1 MDEKKFR
8 HMNLEQRIKI
18 KEMLDLGHGVSE
30 IAEDLGYC
38 YVTIYKELERCGSQ
52 ADYNPYYAQSI
63 YKNNSKKKG
72 RIGKL
77 SNAELAKLISDLIL
91 IEHLSPEKIV
101 ALLKEDNRGFSNV
114 PHSAKTIYSAI
125 DKGLIPNVTREV
137 LMRNVSTVF
146 SGGHICIPKWVLD
159 KMDIKDGDMLSFE
172 ITKED
177 EIVYR
182 KVKNGF

>member
-18 KEMLDLGHGVSE
+18 KEMLDLGYGVSD
-30 IAEDLGYC
+30 IAKDLGYC
-38 YVTIYKELERCGSQ
+38 YGTIYKELERCGLQ
-52 ADYNPYYAQSI
+52 KDYNPYYAQSI
-63 YKNNSKKKG
+63 YERNSKKKG
-72 RIGKL
+72 RIDKL
-77 SNAELAKLISDLIL
+77 SNVDLAKYISELIL
-91 IEHLSPEKIV
+91 IKHLCPEKIV

-125 DKGLIPNVTREV
+125 DKGLIPNVTRDV
-137 LMRNVSTVF
+137 LLRNVSTVF
-146 SGGHICIPKWVLD
+146 NGGQICIPKWVLD

-182 KVKNGF
+182 KTENDF